1 MLASN
6 EVLESQSVLT
16 NLVFAAAIVL
26 PIVLAVHLI
35 PYLVDPQDLR
45 AYPGPTFAK
54 FTDVWMALTMWRG
67 RRSEEVHQ
75 LHQRFG
81 TFVRIAPNHVS
92 ISSPAAL
99 NAVYGHSSGTL
110 KSDFYDTFVS
120 FSPGLFSTRSRSI
133 HARKRRIVAHMFAP
147 QSVRAFQPAISKH
160 ISELFSQW
168 DKLCEHAVEGGQE
181 GIVGASAWST
191 ENGRVWF
198 DCVPWI
204 NYFAFDTI
212 GDLTV
217 GETFGMLRAGRDRMK
232 VVKSLQAGM
241 DAYDTSVVH
250 HYETEEISTISTLA
264 RRSEIT
270 GIIAVLPGYWRPFV
284 RRLPWFSQ
292 STTTGR
298 LLMGMTVAAVAR
310 RLAASAIG
318 NGKTEE
324 REDMLQRLLEGHDE
338 DGKPMASP
346 ELSTEA
352 FTLLLAGSDTI
363 SMSASAIVYYVS
375 RDRRVQDKLQAEL
388 DAAVGVDADVAM
400 YDRIK
405 HLPYLEAVVN
415 EGLRLHS
422 TLGGGLPRV
431 CPEGGLTVLGQTFK
445 EGTVLSVPAYSV
457 HRDPDVWGADVEEF
471 RPERWLERDT
481 KELLKAFVPFSVG
494 PRACV
499 GRNLA
504 QMELLLLIA
513 TVFHRYDT
521 VVKPGQKLQVRDGL
535 SRKPVGYKI
544 GIKRRHI

>member
-6 EVLESQSVLT
+6 EVLQSQSVLT
-16 NLVFAAAIVL
+16 NLAFASATVL
-26 PIVLAVHLI
+26 FIVLAVHFI
-35 PYLVDPQDLR
+35 PYLVDPHDLR
-45 AYPGPTFAK
+45 AYPGPTFAR
-54 FTDVWMALTMWRG
+54 FTDVWMALTIWRG
-67 RRSEEVHQ
+67 RRSQEVHQ
-75 LHQRFG
+75 LHQKFG
-81 TFVRIAPNHVS
+81 TFVRIAPNHIS

-99 NAVYGHSSGTL
+99 SAVYGHSSGTL

-120 FSPGLFSTRSRSI
+120 FSPGLLSTRSRSV

-147 QSVRAFQPAISKH
+147 QSVRAFQPTISKH
-160 ISELFSQW
+160 IRELCSQW
-168 DKLCEHAVEGGQE
+168 DKLCEHAVGGQE
-181 GIVGASAWST
+181 GIMGASAWNT

-198 DCVPWI
+198 NCVPWI

-232 VVKSLQAGM
+232 VAKSLQAGM

-250 HYETEEISTISTLA
+250 HYETKEISTISTLA
-264 RRSEIT
+264 RRSEFT
-270 GIIAVLPGYWRPFV
+270 GIIAVLPSYWRPLV
-284 RRLPWFSQ
+284 QRLPWFSQ
-292 STTTGR
+292 STTAAR
-298 LLMGMTVAAVAR
+298 LLMGMTVAVVAR
-310 RLAASAIG
+310 RLAASALG

-338 DGKPMASP
+338 DGKAMTSL

-352 FTLLLAGSDTI
+352 FTLLIAGSDTI

-388 DAAVGVDADVAM
+388 DAAVGAEADVAV

-422 TLGGGLPRV
+422 AVSGGLPRV
-431 CPEGGLTVLGQTFK
+431 IPKGVLTILGHTFK

-457 HRDPDVWGADVEEF
+457 HRDPDVWGADAEEF
-471 RPERWLERDT
+471 RPERWLERDA
-481 KELLKAFVPFSVG
+481 KELLKAFMPFSVG

-521 VVKPGQKLQVRDGL
+521 IVKPGQKLQVRDGL
-535 SRKPVGYKI
+535 SRKPIGFNV
-544 GIKRRHI
+544 GIKRRHL